1 MRLAG
6 CAAADTAVD
15 LAHTLVMLDPPGS
28 SAFDEQLTVLAREEL
43 ARGLHSRLGEHAPGG
58 VREAS
63 AWKTRTMG
71 AAATGGARVAELR
84 KARGITQVALARRAG
99 ISVSLLSKIEIGD
112 RALTPGIAAA
122 IARALQISLGA
133 LYGEAEVAKD
143 QGVLLEALRTAV
155 RRYDIPD
162 QASMPDPAQ
171 LRIDLD
177 HARTLREQTDLA
189 GLLRML
195 PDLLTRATTYA
206 HAAGSSEGWA
216 LLADVYSVVYW
227 LAARHRWMDLVEIAP
242 TRQAWAAGQQP
253 NPLLIAVG
261 VQDRAG
267 TFLNC
272 GDFEGGLTVVDRAI
286 VAAEAALSG
295 PEKAF
300 ATGLLHLRGMTL
312 AGRLKDRTEAQRHI
326 HAAWTAAAEFSDSLR
341 IHYQLFN
348 AANIATHVLAT
359 EGDLGHPREVIRL
372 AEDLTSHD
380 TGLPPARIGA
390 VHISTARAQLD
401 LGDRDGAQASLVQA
415 WDVSPQATKVHPMA
429 REVLRVL
436 ISLHRRSNPQLV
448 KLAKQAGLTT

>member
-1 MRLAG
+1 MCTTGPVNLRQKDYG
-6 CAAADTAVD
+6 K
-15 LAHTLVMLDPPGS
+15 
-28 SAFDEQLTVLAREEL
+28 R
-43 ARGLHSRLGEHAPGG
+43 ARGKTHA
-58 VREAS
+58 
-63 AWKTRTMG
+63 MG
-71 AAATGGARVAELR
+71 TTATGGARVAQLR
-84 KARGITQVALARRAG
+84 KARGITQTALARRAG
-99 ISVSLLSKIEIGD
+99 ISMSLLSKIEIGD
-112 RALTPGIAAA
+112 RTLTPGNAAA

-133 LYGEAEVAKD
+133 LYGEAEISVD
-143 QGVLLEALRTAV
+143 QGALLKDLRTAV

-162 QASMPDPAQ
+162 QTAMPDPAQ

-177 HARTLREQTDLA
+177 HALTLREQTDLTR
-189 GLLRML
+189 LLRLL
-195 PDLLTRATTYA
+195 PGLLTRATTYA
-206 HAAGSSEGWA
+206 HAVASSQGWA

-227 LAARHRWMDLVEIAP
+227 LAARHRWMDLVEVAP
-242 TRQAWAAGQQP
+242 TRQAWAAHQRS
-253 NPLLIAVG
+253 NPLLVAVG

-326 HAAWTAAAEFSDSLR
+326 NAAWATAAESSDNLG

-348 AANIATHVLAT
+348 PANIATHVLAT

-372 AEDLTSHD
+372 TEELTSQD
-380 TGLPPARIGA
+380 TGLPPARTGA
-390 VHISTARAQLD
+390 VHISAARAQLD

-415 WDVSPQATKVHPMA
+415 WDISPQATKVHPMA

-448 KLAKQAGLTT
+448 QLARRAGLTG

>member
-1 MRLAG
+1 VHTVCTLRL
-6 CAAADTAVD
+6 
-15 LAHTLVMLDPPGS
+15 S
-28 SAFDEQLTVLAREEL
+28 EL
-43 ARGLHSRLGEHAPGG
+43 APGG
-58 VREAS
+58 VWGAG
-63 AWKTRTMG
+63 AWNTRAMG
-71 AAATGGARVAELR
+71 TATTGGARVAELR
-84 KARGITQVALARRAG
+84 KARSITQTALARRAR
-99 ISVSLLSKIEIGD
+99 ISLSLLSKIEIGD
-112 RALTPGIAAA
+112 RTLTPGIAAA
-122 IARALQISLGA
+122 IARALHISLGA
-133 LYGEAEVAKD
+133 LYGEAEISLD
-143 QGVLLEALRTAV
+143 QGALVKGLRTAV

-162 QASMPDPAQ
+162 QAPMPDPAQ
-171 LRIDLD
+171 LRLDLD
-177 HARTLREQTDLA
+177 HALTLREQTDLT

-195 PDLLTRATTYA
+195 PVLLTRATTYA
-206 HAAGSSEGWA
+206 HAAASSQGWA
-216 LLADVYSVVYW
+216 LLADVYSLVYW
-227 LAARHRWMDLVEIAP
+227 LAARHRWMDLVEVAP
-242 TRQAWAAGQQP
+242 IRQAWAANQQP

-312 AGRLKDRTEAQRHI
+312 AGRLKDQTEAQRHI
-326 HAAWTAAAEFSDSLR
+326 DAAWTTAAESSDNLG

-348 AANIATHVLAT
+348 PANIATHVLAT

-372 AEDLTSHD
+372 TEELTRQD
-380 TGLPPARIGA
+380 TRLPPARTGA
-390 VHISTARAQLD
+390 VHISAARAQLD

-415 WDVSPQATKVHPMA
+415 WHISPQATKVHPMA

-448 KLAKQAGLTT
+448 QLAKQAGLTG